1 MIYVLLSQWFI
12 TLCLWLYCTY
22 HKKEWSMY
30 FYHSD
35 LSRYVSDCTV
45 LITRKNDLCTS
56 NTVIYQAMSL
66 TVLFLLNLVLSGSDK
81 NMFLITFLCPQSGW
95 DKNIFFITYIPPL
108 IWYDQVQTKTYILI
122 FILVFTDWTEENED
136 KEDINVWEDN
146 WDDDNL
152 DDDFSIQLR

>member
-1 MIYVLLSQWFI
+1 
-12 TLCLWLYCTY
+12 
-22 HKKEWSMY
+22 
-30 FYHSD
+30 
-35 LSRYVSDCTV
+35 
-45 LITRKNDLCTS
+45 
-56 NTVIYQAMSL
+56 MSL

-95 DKNIFFITYIPPL
+95 DKNIFFITYKPSF

>member
-1 MIYVLLSQWFI
+1 
-12 TLCLWLYCTY
+12 
-22 HKKEWSMY
+22 
-30 FYHSD
+30 
-35 LSRYVSDCTV
+35 
-45 LITRKNDLCTS
+45 
-56 NTVIYQAMSL
+56 MS
-66 TVLFLLNLVLSGSDK
+66 
-81 NMFLITFLCPQSGW
+81 QSGW

>member
-1 MIYVLLSQWFI
+1 
-12 TLCLWLYCTY
+12 
-22 HKKEWSMY
+22 
-30 FYHSD
+30 
-35 LSRYVSDCTV
+35 
-45 LITRKNDLCTS
+45 
-56 NTVIYQAMSL
+56 MSSIRL
-66 TVLFLLNLVLSGSDK
+66 RQKHFLHY
-81 NMFLITFLCPQSGW
+81 I
-95 DKNIFFITYIPPL
+95 YIPPL